1 MIRINIEKELKAYS
15 GHQWLKANREFAS
28 GSITKIYGPSG
39 VGKTTFLKVIAGLVQ
54 PEKGVIKFD
63 DTVWLDTSAK
73 TNLSPQKRLVGLV
86 FQSYALFPNMTV
98 KEHLEYATN
107 DAAWIDR
114 LLKIGKLETL
124 TTHKPEHLS
133 GGQQQRLAILRALA
147 IKPKLL
153 LMDEPFSALDPKM
166 KTALIEELKLL
177 FAELEMTVFIVS
189 HNPQELENFG
199 GDEMALN
206 QDF

>member
-1 MIRINIEKELKAYS
+1 L
-15 GHQWLKANREFAS
+15 L
-28 GSITKIYGPSG
+28 YGPSG
-39 VGKTTFLKVIAGLVQ
+39 VGKTTFLKVITGLVQ

-63 DTVWLDTSAK
+63 DTVWFDTSAK
-73 TNLSPQKRLVGLV
+73 INLSPQKRLVGFV
-86 FQSYALFPNMTV
+86 FQNYVLFPNMTV
-98 KEHLEYATN
+98 KEHLEYATS
-107 DAAWIDR
+107 DVAWIDK

-124 TTHKPEHLS
+124 STHKPEYLS

-177 FAELEMTVFIVS
+177 FAELKMTVFIVS
-189 HNPQELENFG
+189 HNPLELESFG
-199 GDEMALN
+199 GEEMVLN
-206 QDF
+206 QD